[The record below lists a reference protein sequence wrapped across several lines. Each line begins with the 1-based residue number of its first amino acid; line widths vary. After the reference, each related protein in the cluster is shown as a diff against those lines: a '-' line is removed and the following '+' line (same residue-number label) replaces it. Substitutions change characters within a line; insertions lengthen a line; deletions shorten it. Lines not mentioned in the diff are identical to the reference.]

1 MIVDLEQSGKAR
13 GGQWVPLMALSV
25 AVIALA
31 FGALLLRPPDPD
43 SAARARARVLAALP
57 APTVTPTTRPLPIA
71 TMLGPSVLARR
82 TPRPSLPPLLTL
94 PQDVASFLPTGTADA
109 IREVQFTASET
120 SRPIVYRLA
129 DGRMFVIQQTSPDR
143 GRPVLATYGFEEGTI
158 RGQPAQFFN
167 SSIGRVRALV
177 WWIEGPASYYLY
189 SSTLSVR
196 ELLRLA
202 EQLR

>member
-1 MIVDLEQSGKAR
+1 VIVDLDPSGKAAGDR
-13 GGQWVPLMALSV
+13 GPLMGLAV
-25 AVIALA
+25 AVLA
-31 FGALLLRPPDPD
+31 VGFAGLVLRAPDPD

-57 APTVTPTTRPLPIA
+57 APTATARSLPVGG
-71 TMLGPSVLARR
+71 MLGPSVLARR

-94 PQDVASFLPTGTADA
+94 PQDVASFVPAGTADA
-109 IREVQFTASET
+109 TRQVQFAVSEN
-120 SRPIVYRLA
+120 SRPIVYRLT
-129 DGRMFVIQQTSPDR
+129 DGRMFVIQQTPPDR
-143 GRPVLATYGFEEGTI
+143 GRPVMATYGFEEGTV

-167 SSIGRVRALV
+167 SSIGPVRALV

-196 ELLRLA
+196 ELIRLA